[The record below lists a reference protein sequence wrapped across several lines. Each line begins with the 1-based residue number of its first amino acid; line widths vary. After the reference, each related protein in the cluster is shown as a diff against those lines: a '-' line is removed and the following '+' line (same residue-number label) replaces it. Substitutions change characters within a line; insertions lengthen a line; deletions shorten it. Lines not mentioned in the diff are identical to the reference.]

1 MHLPRRALA
10 TCTAGR
16 SKKDFS
22 SLVPLRPI
30 FVAVFGPGPA
40 DPTGGEAT
48 FFMALVRSPPL
59 SADRNSRTRRQRRG
73 AIILSLEGLMI
84 NLRDALEESSRRGT
98 AIGHFNA
105 SDLLTIKAVFETAR
119 SISSSGRQIPV
130 IIGASEGER
139 EFIGAFEV
147 ADFIRFLRSHYGYP
161 IFVNAD
167 HTHSLDRVKE
177 AVAAGFDESA
187 LPVDANVAL
196 TREAAAYVRQENSG
210 IVVEG
215 EIGSIGSGSVVR
227 DSIPAGVALTLDT
240 ITKPEEALEFVKATG
255 VVMLAPAVGNV
266 HGMLRDAPDPHLF
279 IDRIKEIKKAI
290 RIPMVLHGGSGT
302 PDSDFV
308 RAIDAGINIIH
319 ISTELRRAWR
329 QGVEAGLRQ
338 FPNEVTPYKVLGPA
352 YNEVGEVVANRLK
365 LFNKLA

>member
-1 MHLPRRALA
+1 
-10 TCTAGR
+10 
-16 SKKDFS
+16 
-22 SLVPLRPI
+22 
-30 FVAVFGPGPA
+30 
-40 DPTGGEAT
+40 
-48 FFMALVRSPPL
+48 
-59 SADRNSRTRRQRRG
+59 
-73 AIILSLEGLMI
+73 MI
-84 NLRDALEESSRRGT
+84 NLRGALEESSRRGT
-98 AIGHFNA
+98 AIAHFNA

-119 SISSSGRQIPV
+119 SLSSSERQIPV
-130 IIGASEGER
+130 IIGASERER

-147 ADFIRFLRSHYGYP
+147 ADFIRFLRGHYGYP

-167 HTHSLDRVKE
+167 HTHLLNRVKE
-177 AVAAGFDESA
+177 AVAAGFDEILIDGSS

-227 DSIPAGVALTLDT
+227 DRIPAGVALTLDT
-240 ITKPEEALEFVKATG
+240 ITKPEEALEFVKETG
-255 VVMLAPAVGNV
+255 VDMLAPAVGNV

-290 RIPMVLHGGSGT
+290 GIPMVLHGGSGT

-308 RAIDAGINIIH
+308 QAIDAGINIIH

-338 FPNEVTPYKVLGPA
+338 FPNEVTPYKLLAPA
-352 YNEVGEVVANRLK
+352 YNEIGEVVANRLK
-365 LFNKLA
+365 LFNKLE

>member
-1 MHLPRRALA
+1 
-10 TCTAGR
+10 
-16 SKKDFS
+16 
-22 SLVPLRPI
+22 
-30 FVAVFGPGPA
+30 
-40 DPTGGEAT
+40 
-48 FFMALVRSPPL
+48 
-59 SADRNSRTRRQRRG
+59 
-73 AIILSLEGLMI
+73 MI

-98 AIGHFNA
+98 AITHFNA

-119 SISSSGRQIPV
+119 SLSSSGRKLPV

-147 ADFIRFLRSHYGYP
+147 ADFIRFLRERYGYP

-177 AVAAGFDESA
+177 AVAAGFDEILIDGSS

-196 TREAAAYVRQENSG
+196 TREAAAYIRQENSG

-227 DSIPAGVALTLDT
+227 DRIPAGVSLTLDT
-240 ITKPEEALEFVKATG
+240 ITKPEEALEFVKETG
-255 VVMLAPAVGNV
+255 VDMLAPAVGNV
-266 HGMLRDAPDPHLF
+266 HGMLRDAPNPHLF
-279 IDRIKEIKKAI
+279 IDRIKEIKKTI
-290 RIPMVLHGGSGT
+290 GIPMVLHGGSGT

-329 QGVEAGLRQ
+329 HGVEAGLRH
-338 FPNEVTPYKVLGPA
+338 FPNEVIPYKLLGPA
-352 YNEVGEVVANRLK
+352 YNEIGEVVANRLK
-365 LFNKLA
+365 LFNKLE